1 MNETELNETKP
12 GLMDKIGNG
21 ISNVMKN
28 SELIEQ
34 MMPMLL
40 VCLPPPYDII
50 ALVALQVVSSA
61 MGVDENPEHLGY
73 QMNLSDK
80 GPEDESFHGSFK
92 EFKDYLDQN
101 FPFDQE
107 KFDQMSP
114 DQKMSCRYVGAAG
127 TMSELKESSG
137 FEITPETLGIIAK
150 GAATLGW
157 DSDTVAAFSRGLG
170 KNLNGADSLDPI
182 ANAVKGS
189 LSPDDFDDTMDFI
202 NAGMAETG
210 TGKNAEDFIEAAS
223 VKN

>member
-1 MNETELNETKP
+1 MNEVEINETKP

-21 ISNVMKN
+21 ISNVMRN

-34 MMPMLL
+34 MLPMLL
-40 VCLPPPYDII
+40 VCLPPPYDVI

-73 QMNLSDK
+73 QMNMSDK

-107 KFDQMSP
+107 KFDQMTP
-114 DQKMSCRYVGAAG
+114 DEKMSCRYVGTAG
-127 TMSELKESSG
+127 TMSELKESTG
-137 FEITPETLGIIAK
+137 FEITPETLGLLAK

-157 DSDTVAAFSRGLG
+157 DKDTVAAFSRGLA
-170 KNLNGADSLDPI
+170 KNLNGMDSLDSL
-182 ANAVKGS
+182 AGAVNGS
-189 LSPDDFDDTMDFI
+189 LNPRDFDRTMDVI
-202 NAGMAETG
+202 NAGMKETG
-210 TGKNAEDFIEAAS
+210 TGKGAEDFIGAAS
-223 VKN
+223 VKG